1 MPSITRACL
10 ALALTSIFGVASAT
24 TVGETHRATTT
35 PTAAMRDASHSD
47 ALAITV
53 WYPAV
58 DGAKEEPLDMGA
70 PGHPLFLAGRAAQ
83 DAAFAPGRHPVVLLS
98 HGFGGTAR
106 MMSWFGTELARGGY
120 VVVGVNHPGNNGMG
134 PMTAAGAA
142 LWWERAEDLKAA
154 FAAVRKDPAIAAHI
168 DPARL
173 GVAGFSAGGF
183 TSFLLA
189 GARTDI
195 PHLRAFCD
203 SHPDDGVC
211 KPQKEAP
218 EISGPAL
225 FHKAYD
231 DPAIK
236 AQLAHSTGD
245 HSIPGVKAVFTL
257 APALVQAIA
266 PDSFARIHVPTAIVV
281 GVDDKVAEP
290 GTNADI
296 AAKAIPGAMITRLP
310 GVGHYDF
317 LSTCTDAAKA
327 SVPICADVT
336 VPQAATHAEALAKAK
351 ALFDSTL

>member
-1 MPSITRACL
+1 MPSFTRACL
-10 ALALTSIFGVASAT
+10 TLALTSVLSVASAT
-24 TVGETHRATTT
+24 TVGEIHRATTT
-35 PTAAMRDASHSD
+35 PTAALRDASHSNT
-47 ALAITV
+47 LAITV

-58 DGAKEEPLDMGA
+58 DSAKEEALDMGP

-106 MMSWFGTELARGGY
+106 MMSWFGTELARDGY

-154 FAAVRKDPAIAAHI
+154 FAAVRQDKDIAAHI

-183 TSFLLA
+183 TAFLLA
-189 GARTDI
+189 GARADI
-195 PHLRAFCD
+195 PHLRAFCE
-203 SHPDDGVC
+203 SHPADGVC

-218 EISGPAL
+218 ELSGPTL
-225 FHKAYD
+225 FHQVYD
-231 DPAIK
+231 TPEIK
-236 AQLAHSTGD
+236 AQLVHAGDD
-245 HSIPGVKAVFTL
+245 HSIPGVRAVFTL
-257 APALVQAIA
+257 APALVQAIEPA
-266 PDSFARIHVPTAIVV
+266 SFARIRVPTAIVV
-281 GVDDKVAEP
+281 GLDDKVAEP
-290 GTNADI
+290 ATNANI
-296 AAKAIPGAMITRLP
+296 AAKAIHGATITRLP

-327 SVPICADVT
+327 NVPICADVK
-336 VPQAATHAEALAKAK
+336 VPQDATHAEALSKARE
-351 ALFDSTL
+351 LFDAAL

>member
-1 MPSITRACL
+1 MPFFTRACL
-10 ALALTSIFGVASAT
+10 ALALTSALGVASAA
-24 TVGETHRATTT
+24 TVGEIHRATTT
-35 PTAAMRDASHSD
+35 PTAALRDASHSN

-58 DGAKEEPLDMGA
+58 DSAREQALDMGP

-106 MMSWFGTELARGGY
+106 MMSWFGTELARDGY
-120 VVVGVNHPGNNGMG
+120 VVVGVDHPGNNGMG

-154 FAAVRKDPAIAAHI
+154 FAAVRQDKEIAAHI

-183 TSFLLA
+183 TAFLLA
-189 GARTDI
+189 GGRADI

-203 SHPDDGVC
+203 SHPADGVC

-218 EISGPAL
+218 ELSGPTL
-225 FHKAYD
+225 FHQVYD
-231 DPAIK
+231 TPEIK
-236 AQLAHSTGD
+236 AQLVHAGDD

-257 APALVQAIA
+257 APALVQAIR
-266 PDSFARIHVPTAIVV
+266 PDSFASIRVPTAIVV

-290 GTNADI
+290 ATNANV
-296 AAKAIPGAMITRLP
+296 AAGAIHGATITRLP

-317 LSTCTDAAKA
+317 LSTCTDAAKV
-327 SVPICADVT
+327 SVPICADVK
-336 VPQAATHAEALAKAK
+336 VPQDATHAEALSKAK
-351 ALFDSTL
+351 ALFGAAL

>member
-1 MPSITRACL
+1 MPVITRAVL
-10 ALALTSIFGVASAT
+10 AFALTSMLGVASAT
-24 TVGETHRATTT
+24 TVGEIHRSTTT
-35 PTAAMRDASHSD
+35 PTAALRDAAHSD

-70 PGHPLFLAGRAAQ
+70 PGHPLFLAGHAAQ

-120 VVVGVNHPGNNGMG
+120 VVIGVNHPGNNGMG
-134 PMTAAGAA
+134 PMTSAGAA

-154 FAAVRKDPAIAAHI
+154 FAVVRKDKDIAAHI
-168 DPARL
+168 DPSRL

-183 TSFLLA
+183 TAFLLA
-189 GARTDI
+189 GARVDI
-195 PHLRAFCD
+195 QHLVAFCD

-218 EISGPAL
+218 EITGHAL
-225 FHKAYD
+225 FHQAYA

-236 AQLAHSTGD
+236 AQIDHAGED

-257 APALVQAIA
+257 APALVQAIV

-281 GVDDKVAEP
+281 GTDDKVAEP
-290 GTNADI
+290 ATNANI
-296 AAKAIPGAMITRLP
+296 AVKAIHGATITRLP

-327 SVPICADVT
+327 SVPICADVK
-336 VPQAATHAEALAKAK
+336 VSQAATHAEALAKAR
-351 ALFDSTL
+351 ALFDSAL

>member
-1 MPSITRACL
+1 MHDVTRACL
-10 ALALTSIFGVASAT
+10 ALALTSILGVASAT
-24 TVGETHRATTT
+24 TVGETHRSTTT
-35 PTAAMRDASHSD
+35 PTAAMRDAAHSD

-53 WYPAV
+53 WYPAI
-58 DGAKEEPLDMGA
+58 DGAKEESLDMGA
-70 PGHPLFLAGRAAQ
+70 PGHPLFLAGHAAQ
-83 DAAFAPGRHPVVLLS
+83 EAPFAPGRHPVVLLS

-106 MMSWFGTELARGGY
+106 MMSWFGTELARDGY

-142 LWWERAEDLKAA
+142 MWWERAEDLKAA
-154 FAAVRKDPAIAAHI
+154 FAAVRKDKAIAAHI

-183 TSFLLA
+183 TAFLLA

-195 PHLRAFCD
+195 SHLKAFCE
-203 SHPDDGVC
+203 SNPDDGVC

-218 EISGPAL
+218 EISGPAM
-225 FHKAYD
+225 FHKVYD

-236 AQLAHSTGD
+236 AQLVHAADD

-266 PDSFARIHVPTAIVV
+266 PDSFANIHVPTAIVV
-281 GVDDKVAEP
+281 GLDDKVAEP
-290 GTNADI
+290 ATNANI
-296 AAKAIPGAMITRLP
+296 AAKAISGATITRLP

-327 SVPICADVT
+327 TVPICADIK
-336 VPQAATHAEALAKAK
+336 VPQDATHAEALTKAK
-351 ALFDSTL
+351 ALFDAAL

>member
-1 MPSITRACL
+1 MSILIRACL
-10 ALALTSIFGVASAT
+10 ALALTSTLGVASAA
-24 TVGETHRATTT
+24 TVGETHRSTTT

-58 DGAKEEPLDMGA
+58 DGAKEEPLDMGP
-70 PGHPLFLAGRAAQ
+70 PGHPLFLAGHAAQ
-83 DAAFAPGRHPVVLLS
+83 EAAFAPGRHPVVLLS

-106 MMSWFGTELARGGY
+106 MMSWFGTELARAGY
-120 VVVGVNHPGNNGMG
+120 VVVSVNHPGNNGMG

-142 LWWERAEDLKAA
+142 MWWERAEDLKAA
-154 FAAVRKDPAIAAHI
+154 FAAVRKDGVIAAHI
-168 DPARL
+168 DPTRL

-183 TSFLLA
+183 TAFLLA

-195 PHLRAFCD
+195 PRLKAFCD

-218 EISGPAL
+218 DISGPAL
-225 FHKAYD
+225 YHKAYD

-236 AQLAHSTGD
+236 AQIAHAGDD

-266 PDSFARIHVPTAIVV
+266 PDSFVRIRVPTAIIV
-281 GVDDKVAEP
+281 GDSDKVAEP
-290 GTNADI
+290 VTNADI
-296 AAKAIPGAMITRLP
+296 AVKAIPGATITRLP

-327 SVPICADVT
+327 SVPICADVK
-336 VPQAATHAEALAKAK
+336 VSQAQTHAEALAKAK
-351 ALFDSTL
+351 ALFGGTL